1 MANDAANEQPKGSL
15 AEAMA
20 KAKRGKEL
28 VEEGNKIVADAERE
42 FGMNVRRRGEEKE

>member
-1 MANDAANEQPKGSL
+1 MPDDATKQPNEKL

-28 VEEGNKIVADAERE
+28 VDEGNKIVADAERE
-42 FGMNVRRRGEEKE
+42 FGLKVRAQHKE